1 MTASCHDIQAIH
13 GGSIIQRRLE
23 FTHRLAECGLVA
35 AALLF
40 ALGTTGFA
48 QHTTGNGDPPTRSVR
63 ITSSE
68 VTDPDV
74 AVSPDGKWMVVTAL
88 GHLFRLSTSGGPTQ
102 QLTSGPYYDAAP
114 AISPDGTSVAFISD
128 RETTSQGN
136 VFVLEIAS
144 GRIVRLT
151 NEFWADR
158 PAWSPDGKSIAFL
171 SYQLLGPTGD
181 YWFVV
186 PGGLKSQVKRASV
199 ADGTVETLSEPGYA
213 RAVAFLADGRAIW
226 AEVEPESKKTPA
238 MSRLEV
244 SSQTGGVTTALTV
257 EGAVDRIGVDPGNSS
272 GLYLRLYEVASPVK
286 NLFPQR
292 ERLAYVPLGGSGGRQ
307 TVTGLLSG
315 SEDLAR
321 NVEDRGEGAR
331 VYPAQLS
338 NPIPRPAFGVA
349 KGSIYLGDRGKLWR
363 VDSATGKR
371 DEIAFSADIAF
382 EFFPGSPPPA
392 YLDRHPASP
401 TSILTP
407 RLAPDG
413 ASVIFTAAGY
423 LWRQSLA
430 GGEARRL
437 LDTQG
442 FEWGPAALSP
452 DGNRLAYQLS
462 EGADQQLRIVDL
474 ATGRNTV
481 LVSQPRTGRYQP
493 AWSPDGTKLI
503 YTYFEP
509 RATGPKVP
517 CVYFADLASG
527 ERRKLADGNPRWT
540 PSAHFSGDGKWVY
553 FTAEGQ
559 VYRVPAQAAGA
570 PEPITEFT
578 EFAADAQVSPDGKR
592 LAFRRNDEIWMAP
605 VGAHRVKQD
614 EVSRFSPRGG
624 HNFAF
629 TSDGASLIYAAGGEV
644 QLHAFKD
651 GQRQQLGVQL
661 KMSTEPPAPLLL
673 RDVRVLDF
681 KAGGF
686 TERTSLLVED
696 GRIQWIGTEAGRVLP
711 QKLIVVDGGSQANW
725 RISCCSTATPWT
737 TLRTR

>member
-1 MTASCHDIQAIH
+1 M
-13 GGSIIQRRLE
+13 
-23 FTHRLAECGLVA
+23 
-35 AALLF
+35 
-40 ALGTTGFA
+40 
-48 QHTTGNGDPPTRSVR
+48 
-63 ITSSE
+63 
-68 VTDPDV
+68 
-74 AVSPDGKWMVVTAL
+74 
-88 GHLFRLSTSGGPTQ
+88 
-102 QLTSGPYYDAAP
+102 
-114 AISPDGTSVAFISD
+114 
-128 RETTSQGN
+128 
-136 VFVLEIAS
+136 
-144 GRIVRLT
+144 
-151 NEFWADR
+151 
-158 PAWSPDGKSIAFL
+158 
-171 SYQLLGPTGD
+171 
-181 YWFVV
+181 
-186 PGGLKSQVKRASV
+186 
-199 ADGTVETLSEPGYA
+199 
-213 RAVAFLADGRAIW
+213 
-226 AEVEPESKKTPA
+226 
-238 MSRLEV
+238 
-244 SSQTGGVTTALTV
+244 
-257 EGAVDRIGVDPGNSS
+257 
-272 GLYLRLYEVASPVK
+272 
-286 NLFPQR
+286 
-292 ERLAYVPLGGSGGRQ
+292 PLGGGGARQ

-315 SEDLAR
+315 PEDVAH

-338 NPIPRPAFGVA
+338 NPMPRPAFGVA

-392 YLDRHPASP
+392 YLDRHPALP

-437 LDTQG
+437 LDTHG

-481 LVSQPRTGRYQP
+481 LISQPRTGRYQP
-493 AWSPDGTKLI
+493 AWSPDGTKLV

-517 CVYFADLASG
+517 CVYLADLVSG

-578 EFAADAQVSPDGKR
+578 EFAADAQVSSDGKW
-592 LAFRRNDEIWMAP
+592 LAFRRNDEIWVAP
-605 VGAHRVKQD
+605 VGAHRVKQE

-629 TSDGASLIYAAGGEV
+629 TPQGASLIYAAGGEV
-644 QLHAFKD
+644 QLHTLTD
-651 GQRQQLGVQL
+651 GQRRQLPVQL
-661 KMSTEPPAPLLL
+661 KMSTELPPPLLL

-696 GRIQWIGTEAGRVLP
+696 GRIQWIGTEAGRTLP
-711 QKLIVVDGGSQANW
+711 QKLTVVA
-725 RISCCSTATPWT
+725 
-737 TLRTR
+737 LRHLCHESSLMAA